1 MQLLGMLLT
10 QALTLYRQGELQRAG
25 EVCAEVSRAY
35 PDNFDALHL
44 HGVIATE
51 QGDFPCSITLL
62 ERALKLKP
70 ASAPAHLHLG
80 NVLRRTRQHERA
92 LDCYERATQLAP
104 YFVEAWNNR
113 GNALREAGRCD
124 EALANLEKALALK
137 PDDAEIHNNLGNV
150 HRDLHQPDE
159 ALAHYDKAIQIAPA
173 YAEAHNNR
181 GFVLAALRRSGE
193 ALACYARAQQIYP
206 DYARAHL
213 NEALTRLLIGDYATG
228 WIKYEWRWADVQR
241 SGLRSFKQP
250 LWHGQTSLADKTI
263 LVHPEQGYGDCIQF
277 ARYIPSLISMGA
289 RVVLEAP
296 PELEILF
303 AQIPGIQRVIRRG
316 ADLPAFDYHCPLAS
330 LPRVFTPD
338 VNQIPANIPYLSAPN
353 ELVQTWSAL
362 LSPTR
367 KKRIGLVWAGSMTD
381 PLRAIPLQQ
390 LISILPD
397 EFAFVCLQKDLRA
410 GDADLLAAH
419 PQIVNLGDAL
429 LDFAHTAAALSLL
442 DGVISIDTSVA
453 HLAGAL
459 GKPTLV
465 PLHYSADWRYGLEA
479 TTTPWYPTMRLF
491 RQTHAGH
498 WDDVLLNIKSAL
510 LQQWPGYSIN

>member
-10 QALTLYRQGELQRAG
+10 QALALYKQGELQRAG

-35 PDNFDALHL
+35 PDNFDAVHL

-51 QGDFPCSITLL
+51 QGDFPGSITLL
-62 ERALKLKP
+62 ERSLKLKP

-92 LDCYERATQLAP
+92 LDCYDRATQLAP
-104 YFVEAWNNR
+104 GFAEAWNNR

-124 EALANLEKALALK
+124 EALASLEKALALN

-150 HRDLHQPDE
+150 HRDLHQPED
-159 ALAHYDKAIQIAPA
+159 ALVHYDKAIQIAPA

-193 ALACYARAQQIYP
+193 ALASYARAQEIYP

-228 WIKYEWRWADVQR
+228 WIKYEWRWADVQA
-241 SGLRSFKQP
+241 SGFRSFKQP
-250 LWHGQTSLADKTI
+250 LWNGETSLADKTI
-263 LVHPEQGYGDCIQF
+263 FIHPEQGYGDCIQF
-277 ARYIPSLISMGA
+277 VRYVPNVISMGA
-289 RVVLEAP
+289 RVVLETP
-296 PELEILF
+296 PELETLF
-303 AQIPGIQRVIRRG
+303 AQIPGVQQIVRRG
-316 ADLPAFDYHCPLAS
+316 ADLPVFDYHCPLAS
-330 LPRVFTPD
+330 LPRAFTPEA
-338 VNQIPANIPYLSAPN
+338 NQIPANIPYLSAPN
-353 ELVQTWSAL
+353 EHILAWRLQIGSTE
-362 LSPTR
+362 

-397 EFAFVCLQKDLRA
+397 EFAFMSLQKDLRA

-419 PQIVNLGDAL
+419 PQIGNLGDAL
-429 LDFAHTAAALSLL
+429 RDFSDTAAVLSLL
-442 DGVISIDTSVA
+442 DGVISVDTSVA

-465 PLHYSADWRYGLEA
+465 PLHYSADWRYGLGA
-479 TTTPWYPTMRLF
+479 TATPWYPTMNLF
-491 RQTHAGH
+491 RQARAGH
-498 WDDVLLNIKSAL
+498 WDDVLLNVKSAL
-510 LQQWPGYSIN
+510 LQQHSSHSTN